1 MKPDCNY
8 RFAAGLLA
16 ILLCLCSFSMP
27 AFASG
32 SDPAPE
38 PLQEIIE
45 EEPTTGGMEP
55 EGVSITPKGNATLVD
70 DFYGDKQL
78 ITVTTKA
85 GNYFYLSLIHI

>member
-1 MKPDCNY
+1 MKPDNWN

-38 PLQEIIE
+38 PLPEILDE
-45 EEPTTGGMEP
+45 KTTMRHGAGGCTHHAQRQRNTGG
-55 EGVSITPKGNATLVD
+55 
-70 DFYGDKQL
+70 
-78 ITVTTKA
+78 
-85 GNYFYLSLIHI
+85 

>member
-1 MKPDCNY
+1 MKPDNWN

-32 SDPAPE
+32 TDPAPE
-38 PLQEIIE
+38 PLPEIIE

-55 EGVSITPKGNATLVD
+55 EGVPSRPRAMQHWWMTFTATSS
-70 DFYGDKQL
+70 
-78 ITVTTKA
+78 
-85 GNYFYLSLIHI
+85 LSQ

>member
-1 MKPDCNY
+1 MKPDWNR

-38 PLQEIIE
+38 PLPEILD

-55 EGVSITPKGNATLVD
+55 EGVPITPKGNANIGVRGVQTR
-70 DFYGDKQL
+70 
-78 ITVTTKA
+78 
-85 GNYFYLSLIHI
+85 

>member
-1 MKPDCNY
+1 MKPDNWN

-32 SDPAPE
+32 TDPAPE
-38 PLQEIIE
+38 PLPEIIE

-55 EGVSITPKGNATLVD
+55 EACPSHPRATQHWWMT
-70 DFYGDKQL
+70 F
-78 ITVTTKA
+78 TATSS
-85 GNYFYLSLIHI
+85 LSP

>member
-1 MKPDCNY
+1 MKPDWNR

-38 PLQEIIE
+38 PLPKIVD

-55 EGVSITPKGNATLVD
+55 EARPSRPRAMQHWWMTFTAT
-70 DFYGDKQL
+70 
-78 ITVTTKA
+78 
-85 GNYFYLSLIHI
+85 NSLSP

>member
-1 MKPDCNY
+1 MKPDNWN

-38 PLQEIIE
+38 PLPEIIGRR
-45 EEPTTGGMEP
+45 THHGRHGAGGRVHHAQRQRNTGG
-55 EGVSITPKGNATLVD
+55 
-70 DFYGDKQL
+70 
-78 ITVTTKA
+78 
-85 GNYFYLSLIHI
+85 

>member
-1 MKPDCNY
+1 MKPDNWN

-38 PLQEIIE
+38 PLPEIYTSRI
-45 EEPTTGGMEP
+45 
-55 EGVSITPKGNATLVD
+55 TLVLQPCLGELLTD
-70 DFYGDKQL
+70 ISYELLLQCHTGIPDFC
-78 ITVTTKA
+78 I
-85 GNYFYLSLIHI
+85 